1 MSTEEM
7 WRAFDAM
14 IARIGA
20 DPEARWGEI
29 EDLFAA
35 P

>member
-1 MSTEEM
+1 MITEAM

-14 IARIGA
+14 IARIAA
-20 DPEARWGEI
+20 DPDACWAEI